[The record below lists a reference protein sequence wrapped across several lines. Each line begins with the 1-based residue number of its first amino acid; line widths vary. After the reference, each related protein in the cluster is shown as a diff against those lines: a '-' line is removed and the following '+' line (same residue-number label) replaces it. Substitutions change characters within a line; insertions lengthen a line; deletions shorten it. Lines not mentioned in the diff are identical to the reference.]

1 MVALA
6 APFGATMA
14 AAALLVRILVSAIGL
29 MIATRR
35 DAGTSPFRLHVKHAL
50 LPFLAMLG
58 AAMVA
63 RILVVGMP
71 WASPDTSMERSAAA
85 IIAAGLAAGVIG
97 LALLARQKLPS
108 RPVAAV
114 QV

>member
-1 MVALA
+1 M
-6 APFGATMA
+6 
-14 AAALLVRILVSAIGL
+14 SAGSTI
-29 MIATRR
+29 
-35 DAGTSPFRLHVKHAL
+35 
-50 LPFLAMLG
+50 LG
-58 AAMVA
+58 AIPVHNGARWIGQAVQSLLDQSRPPT